1 MRKLSRS
8 LSDCQ
13 SLTLNMSWFQF
24 LNFSG
29 KSERSYVSTTALQC
43 SEDDKIKTSVIHSLT
58 DNFTNWAEAKKEH
71 NHSAIR
77 KVPVE
82 FVMYWAELRKVTEK
96 SCSLALLQK
105 QQFFLT
111 SPHKDVRLCTW
122 VVNWYLRFSIYKGHS
137 LTHSLKWYYWNLNV
151 ILAAE
156 DSNFIQIDDG
166 TGAILATSIWQ
177 LKTLRTVAESM

>member
-1 MRKLSRS
+1 MPMLSRS
-8 LSDCQ
+8 ISDCQ

-24 LNFSG
+24 LNFSSIINCVTNIPISLSLSLSCLCIFFLSL
-29 KSERSYVSTTALQC
+29 SERSHVSTTALQC

-58 DNFTNWAEAKKEH
+58 DNVTNWAEAKKEH

-96 SCSLALLQK
+96 SCTLAFLQK

-111 SPHKDVRLCTW
+111 SPHKDTFVHLGC
-122 VVNWYLRFSIYKGHS
+122 
-137 LTHSLKWYYWNLNV
+137 
-151 ILAAE
+151 
-156 DSNFIQIDDG
+156 
-166 TGAILATSIWQ
+166 
-177 LKTLRTVAESM
+177 